1 MKLSALPAKF
11 PVAWGASASPSYIR
25 SIPLG
30 SQIGIV
36 NGAASLTDGFPPLNF
51 LPERHSAADHAMVAV
66 AECRRSR
73 PL

>member
-36 NGAASLTDGFPPLNF
+36 NGAASLIDGFPPLNF
-51 LPERHSAADHAMVAV
+51 LPVGDRAA
-66 AECRRSR
+66 CRRSAKT
-73 PL
+73 